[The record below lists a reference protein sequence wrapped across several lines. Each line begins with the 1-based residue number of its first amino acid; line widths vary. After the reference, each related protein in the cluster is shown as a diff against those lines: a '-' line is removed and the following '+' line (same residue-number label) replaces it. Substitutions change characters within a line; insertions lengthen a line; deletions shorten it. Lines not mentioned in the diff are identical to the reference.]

1 MTKILVIDD
10 ERVLLEELSDNL
22 MFAGF
27 EVVSASDGLVGV
39 QLAHEHLPDL
49 ILCDVMMPRLDGY
62 GVLLEMR
69 SNPQTAKI
77 PFIFLTA
84 KASREDWRRGM
95 RMGADDYLTKPFQQ
109 SELLETIETQLSKH
123 NLRNQEYD
131 TEINTLHQALAQEQ
145 EMRLLKSRFV
155 SMVSHEF
162 RNPLTTILSSNT
174 LLRDYAD
181 RMPPE
186 RRLIHMERIEGAVN
200 QMLYMLDDMLV
211 IGKVETGTLSL
222 EKSEFSLAELCGKI
236 MEELRQMVNGTHNLA
251 FECFYDSVV
260 YADRKLLRYILVNLL
275 TNAIKYSPSGG
286 DVIMRLSRTGDDIV
300 MQVEDHGIGIP
311 KDDQPFIFD
320 AFRRASNVADLQGT
334 GLGLAIVK
342 LAVELH
348 KGTIAFDSRVD
359 VGTVFTVKMPICTKG
374 KQNND

>member
-10 ERVLLEELSDNL
+10 EKVLLEELCDNL

-27 EVVSASDGLVGV
+27 DVLSTFDSMLGV
-39 QLAHEHLPDL
+39 QLAQQHLPDL
-49 ILCDVMMPRLDGY
+49 ILCDVMMPKLDGY
-62 GVLLEMR
+62 GVLLELR
-69 SNPQTAKI
+69 SHPQTATI

-84 KASREDWRRGM
+84 KASREDLRKGM

-109 SELLETIETQLSKH
+109 SELLETIDTQLNKRA
-123 NLRNQEYD
+123 LRVQEYD
-131 TEINTLHQALAQEQ
+131 SELNNLHQALAQEQ

-155 SMVSHEF
+155 SMASHEF

-186 RRLIHMERIEGAVN
+186 RRLIHMERIESAVN

-211 IGKVETGTLSL
+211 IGRVETGTLSL
-222 EKSEFSLAELCGKI
+222 EKSEFSLVDLANTI
-236 MEELRQMVNGTHNLA
+236 ADELRQMMNGSHNLN
-251 FECFYDSVV
+251 FECYYDSMV
-260 YADRKLLRYILVNLL
+260 YADEKLVRYILVNLL
-275 TNAIKYSPSGG
+275 SNALKYSPEGG
-286 DVIMRLSRTGDDIV
+286 DVVLRLARTGDDIV
-300 MQVEDHGIGIP
+300 LQVEDHGIGIP
-311 KDDQPFIFD
+311 KDDQQFIFD
-320 AFRRASNVADLQGT
+320 AFRRAANVGAIQGT

-348 KGTIAFDSRVD
+348 KGTISLDSREN
-359 VGTVFTVKMPICTKG
+359 VGTLFTVKMPICSRG
-374 KQNND
+374 K